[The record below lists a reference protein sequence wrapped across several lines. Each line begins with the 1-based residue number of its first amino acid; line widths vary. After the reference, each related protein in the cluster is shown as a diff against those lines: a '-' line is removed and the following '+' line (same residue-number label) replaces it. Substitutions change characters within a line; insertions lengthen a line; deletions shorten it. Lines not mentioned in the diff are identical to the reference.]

1 MWRRNRFEPRRG
13 ESPEDAFVR
22 IYEER
27 YGDVV
32 SEENADELVIELL
45 DEPSARWIVVGL
57 YPELAG
63 DDGGVPQHDKA
74 GHGPSE

>member
-1 MWRRNRFEPRRG
+1 MWQRNRFEPRRG
-13 ESPEDAFVR
+13 ESPDEAFVR
-22 IYEER
+22 LYEER
-27 YGDVV
+27 YGNVV

-63 DDGGVPQHDKA
+63 DHDDIPQHNKA
-74 GHGPSE
+74 GRGPSA

>member
-1 MWRRNRFEPRRG
+1 MRLRNRFKARRG

-22 IYEER
+22 LYEER

-45 DEPSARWIVVGL
+45 DEPSARWILLAL
-57 YPELAG
+57 YPELA
-63 DDGGVPQHDKA
+63 DDDHDTPD
-74 GHGPSE
+74 HR

>member
-1 MWRRNRFEPRRG
+1 MWQRNRFEPRRG

-22 IYEER
+22 LYEER
-27 YGDVV
+27 YGAVV

-57 YPELAG
+57 FRELRDANEIRRHDAG
-63 DDGGVPQHDKA
+63 QS
-74 GHGPSE
+74 PSA